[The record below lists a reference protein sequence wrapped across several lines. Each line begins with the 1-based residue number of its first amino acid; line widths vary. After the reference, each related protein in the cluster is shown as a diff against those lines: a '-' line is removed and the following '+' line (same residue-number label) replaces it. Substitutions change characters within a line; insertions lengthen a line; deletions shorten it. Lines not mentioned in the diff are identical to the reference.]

1 MTLSSNDKTEVV
13 FSSIPG
19 QGVIYSVIVRD
30 PVLNTSSSYIP
41 VHTYACSFSST
52 LDGCDTLGKWDNQ
65 HWVKRVFLQGN
76 VSQYI
81 SIIETFLKISEYS
94 CLNSRGLI
102 QWDLLFSGR
111 RASCHSTQKTFT
123 VLQSFWLRPWGL
135 FPWKSYRMHLEG
147 QHAFK
152 TREDQHQSPGN
163 MLSADFSLYFD

>member
-76 VSQYI
+76 VSQYM
-81 SIIETFLKISEYS
+81 SIMETFPKIWVFLSEFPGPYS
-94 CLNSRGLI
+94 MRLVVEWNESIMSFYTEDVYCTAIVLAETL
-102 QWDLLFSGR
+102 
-111 RASCHSTQKTFT
+111 RAIS
-123 VLQSFWLRPWGL
+123 VEILWNAPW
-135 FPWKSYRMHLEG
+135 RT
-147 QHAFK
+147 ACI
-152 TREDQHQSPGN
+152 
-163 MLSADFSLYFD
+163 